1 MVALICSS
9 VLKKSSESASSQQAS
24 LFATG
29 FGTPTV
35 ELHRTFLTCTARH
48 QCAGRGPRPQ
58 SLLHFEIPETRATA
72 FWDINKVI
80 ADHFYR
86 TTRIRSK
93 TSLKAYTTTCTGP
106 LAACRS
112 AQRIRFQTRKGRVD
126 DQRGDDDAKECDE
139 IYFIFIDDELYEPY
153 EGSDAIS
160 VAFSCIE

>member
-9 VLKKSSESASSQQAS
+9 VLKQSLESASSQQAS

-29 FGTPTV
+29 FVTPTV

-93 TSLKAYTTTCTGP
+93 TSPKAYTTTRTGP

-112 AQRIRFQTRKGRVD
+112 ALRKGRPTSRRTPCD
-126 DQRGDDDAKECDE
+126 SYTDQNRTQGAADWWRTCLLWRFHK
-139 IYFIFIDDELYEPY
+139 
-153 EGSDAIS
+153 
-160 VAFSCIE
+160 